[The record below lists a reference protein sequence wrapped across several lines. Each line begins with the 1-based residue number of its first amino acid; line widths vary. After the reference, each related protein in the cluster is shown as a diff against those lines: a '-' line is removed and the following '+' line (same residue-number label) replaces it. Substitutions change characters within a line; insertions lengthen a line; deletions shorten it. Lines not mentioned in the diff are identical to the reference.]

1 MSTAADDGAGAR
13 TRAYHVGNVK
23 TALVDAARALLREGG
38 MAGLDLRTLSARA
51 GVALGTV
58 YHHFE
63 SKTDLLAALA
73 EQGFSDLTA
82 RLVAAA
88 ETAEP
93 GRVIRECVLTH
104 SAFAAAEPDLYALMF
119 DSQIARLEPIRAAR
133 RQAQDALEATI
144 AALPQAE
151 GRTPEGL
158 HAAAVA
164 VWTCAH
170 GAASLALLHEEDGDL
185 ADTMIRGLT
194 ELYLGGREN

>member
-63 SKTDLLAALA
+63 SKTDLLAGLA
-73 EQGFSDLTA
+73 EQGFADLTA

-144 AALPQAE
+144 AALPQAQ

-194 ELYLGGREN
+194 ELYLGGREY